1 LTSNPGPSRSR
12 REAWKYRGTER
23 EPGPQKEKGE
33 RHDQGKGHSDQ
44 RRAFFGTAGVGAA
57 SVALGTGSARPALAQ
72 ETGDERTRAR
82 YQKTEHVE
90 TFYRT
95 NRYYPR
101 GTN

>member
-1 LTSNPGPSRSR
+1 MSRDKTTPINR
-12 REAWKYRGTER
+12 RG
-23 EPGPQKEKGE
+23 
-33 RHDQGKGHSDQ
+33 
-44 RRAFFGTAGVGAA
+44 FFGVAATGAAATALGVGGATP
-57 SVALGTGSARPALAQ
+57 VLAQ
-72 ETGDERTRAR
+72 AGDERTKAR

>member
-1 LTSNPGPSRSR
+1 MT
-12 REAWKYRGTER
+12 
-23 EPGPQKEKGE
+23 KEKG
-33 RHDQGKGHSDQ
+33 SPIS
-44 RRAFFGTAGVGAA
+44 RRAFFGAASVGAA
-57 SVALGTGSARPALAQ
+57 TVALGTGSARPALAE